1 VASINGSNQNH
12 INGSAVG
19 PFPILP
25 YSYAGAKLSDN
36 DINAIVTSQYLFYCG
51 SGGPNN
57 GPPVFHTQ
65 QGAGVSTIKAA
76 FFEPI
81 SFNSTSNV
89 YCSVSQLWG
98 YAAYGY
104 TNVGWCGTG
113 GSTDA
118 GLSSW
123 PNGDALQ
130 YAADFTTAG
139 GSHTGCYHG
148 AYNGWG
154 ALWAL

>member
-1 VASINGSNQNH
+1 VQGWTLVASINGTNQNH
-12 INGSAVG
+12 VNGNAVG

-25 YSYAGAKLSDN
+25 YSYAGAKLS
-36 DINAIVTSQYLFYCG
+36 TSQYLLYCG
-51 SGGPNN
+51 SGTNN

-65 QGAGVSTIKAA
+65 QGAGVASIKAA

-81 SFNSTSNV
+81 TFNSTSNV
-89 YCSVSQLWG
+89 YCSKSALGLCCLWVS
-98 YAAYGY
+98 
-104 TNVGWCGTG
+104 NVGWCGTG

-118 GLSSW
+118 VLSSW
-123 PNGDALQ
+123 PNGDNLQ
-130 YAADFTTAG
+130 YAADFTP
-139 GSHTGCYHG
+139 GSGNHVGCYHG